1 MTVGH
6 RHDSNREL
14 FGQGLANLASPVF
27 GGIPA
32 TAAIARTAV
41 NVRAGA
47 ASRLAALTHSAVL
60 LLIVIAA
67 SKWVSR
73 VPLAALAGVL
83 LATAIR
89 MVEVSSVR
97 ALLRSTR
104 GDAVV
109 LTATA
114 VATVV
119 FDLIT
124 AVLVGLVIAG
134 AFALHQTAQSA
145 RLDELPLD
153 ETDHG
158 DEEQHVLDE
167 HIVVYRI
174 DGPLFFGAAHNFLF
188 VLSEVANVR
197 VVVLRMS
204 RVTSLDATG
213 ASVLADIVKRLET
226 RGITVLMSG
235 VPAGHER
242 VLTEL
247 GVYDELAHE
256 RHLFTNTPEAIA
268 HARLHAKRVA
278 HAMHDEPLA

>member
-1 MTVGH
+1 M
-6 RHDSNREL
+6 
-14 FGQGLANLASPVF
+14 
-27 GGIPA
+27 
-32 TAAIARTAV
+32 
-41 NVRAGA
+41 
-47 ASRLAALTHSAVL
+47 L
-60 LLIVIAA
+60 L
-67 SKWVSR
+67 
-73 VPLAALAGVL
+73 
-83 LATAIR
+83 
-89 MVEVSSVR
+89 
-97 ALLRSTR
+97 
-104 GDAVV
+104 
-109 LTATA
+109 
-114 VATVV
+114 
-119 FDLIT
+119 
-124 AVLVGLVIAG
+124 GLVIAG

-153 ETDHG
+153 ETEHG
-158 DEEQHVLDE
+158 NEEQHVLDE

-235 VPAGHER
+235 VRPGHER

-256 RHLFTNTPEAIA
+256 RHLFTNTPDAIT

-278 HAMHDEPLA
+278 HATRDEPMA